1 MIKESA
7 TVIAVDG
14 DTVTVEA
21 AIKTTCSSCQVQ
33 SDCGSGVISRALS
46 PRTQQLTLRSPV
58 PCRVGDTVNIGV
70 PEAGVVAA
78 SLWLYVVPLVVL
90 VVSAI
95 AAGQWLPLVGLES
108 ELWTLGTSL
117 LLTCA
122 SFVVISG
129 HLKKI
134 DQTRFQPV
142 ILSATTSAAQQYSP
156 EN

>member
-14 DTVTVEA
+14 DIVTVEA
-21 AIKTTCSSCQVQ
+21 AIKTTCSSCQAQ

-46 PRTQQLTLRSPV
+46 PRSQQLTLRSPV
-58 PCRVGDTVNIGV
+58 PCRVGDTVSIGV

-78 SLWLYVVPLVVL
+78 SLWLYVVPLIVL

-95 AAGQWLPLVGLES
+95 AAGQWLPAVGLHS
-108 ELWTLGTSL
+108 ELWTLATSL
-117 LLTCA
+117 LLTSA
-122 SFVVISG
+122 SFVLISG

-142 ILSATTSAAQQYSP
+142 ILSTASSSP
-156 EN
+156 RIHTPQA

>member
-14 DTVTVEA
+14 DLVTVEA
-21 AIKTTCSSCQVQ
+21 AIKTTCSSCQAQ

-58 PCRVGDTVNIGV
+58 PCKVGETVSIGV

-78 SLWLYVVPLVVL
+78 SLWLYIVPLLVL

-95 AAGQWLPLVGLES
+95 AAGQWLPAIGLDS
-108 ELWTLGTSL
+108 ELWTLATSL

-122 SFVVISG
+122 SFVLISG

-134 DQTRFQPV
+134 DQSSFQPV
-142 ILSATTSAAQQYSP
+142 ILSTTVSTVQQYSADR
-156 EN
+156 